1 MKRFVL
7 LLGLLIAVAGCDSDT
22 TGTSGGGTG
31 PSGGTSSAMSARID
45 GQSWAASPTTISASN
60 ITGVITIAGA
70 EAGGTSSRIITL
82 TVVATTPG
90 TYPIG
95 PPPVSAPATNA
106 FLSAG
111 AAQWAADTSRGSG
124 FITLQSLNANG
135 AIGTYQFTAAPIVG
149 TTASGDRVVTD
160 GSFNVRF

>member
-1 MKRFVL
+1 MKRALCLLTL
-7 LLGLLIAVAGCDSDT
+7 LLMASACESDT

-31 PSGGTSSAMSARID
+31 PSGGGSSSMSARID
-45 GQSWAASPTTISASN
+45 GQSWGAASSSIDASN
-60 ITGVITIAGA
+60 ISGVVTIIGA
-70 EAGGTSSRIITL
+70 EAGGANSRTITL
-82 TVVATTPG
+82 TVVANTVG

-95 PPPVSAPATNA
+95 APPVIQPATNA

-124 FITLQSLNANG
+124 SITLLSLNGTG
-135 AIGTYQFTAAPIVG
+135 ASGTFQFTAAPIVG
-149 TTASGDRVVTD
+149 TTAAGDRVVTD